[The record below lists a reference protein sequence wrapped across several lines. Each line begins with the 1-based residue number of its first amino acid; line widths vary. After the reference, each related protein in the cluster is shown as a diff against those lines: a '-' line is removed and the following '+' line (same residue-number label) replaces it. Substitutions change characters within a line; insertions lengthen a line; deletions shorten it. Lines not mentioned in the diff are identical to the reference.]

1 MPHEPPAPAPVAA
14 PAPVPAV
21 PAPVPPPLPE
31 RLTPPLVAVPD
42 DGWIATKL
50 DAISPDVG
58 RCPKCGHE
66 SGGTLS
72 LDLPALP
79 EGNVE
84 VYVVWKTDRA
94 TNSELAALRRAFA
107 AYRDIPIGELRRVA
121 TGGELYLGQ
130 FEHGT
135 ALDMQRAGA
144 AEGLVVVTR

>member
-1 MPHEPPAPAPVAA
+1 MDTAMTNCGKCGTLLSAQDLIES
-14 PAPVPAV
+14 
-21 PAPVPPPLPE
+21 
-31 RLTPPLVAVPD
+31 R
-42 DGWIATKL
+42 GGI
-50 DAISPDVG
+50 DVW

-66 SGGTLS
+66 SGGTFS
-72 LDLPALP
+72 LDIPALP

-84 VYVVWKTDRA
+84 VYVVWKTERA

-121 TGGELYLGQ
+121 TGGELYLGP
-130 FEHGT
+130 FEYGA